1 MSEEFKDKKEAL
13 KSEISRLESD
23 IHFYEDYKLE
33 LLKDLGDIQKKIKY
47 LEHKKE
53 YLNQDYL
60 KSLATYNELSNDIQK
75 LTNDIN
81 IMDYGIYRPIYNWED
96 SEIYKKEL
104 ERVIDLQKE
113 MIKNNTAAIC
123 DTTWT
128 ICKSGLNYINV
139 RPLNSY
145 AFFPYPSPDSAAIDI
160 CAD

>member
-81 IMDYGIYRPIYNWED
+81 IMDYGIYLKYIRKNW
-96 SEIYKKEL
+96 
-104 ERVIDLQKE
+104 
-113 MIKNNTAAIC
+113 
-123 DTTWT
+123 
-128 ICKSGLNYINV
+128 NV
-139 RPLNSY
+139 S
-145 AFFPYPSPDSAAIDI
+145 
-160 CAD
+160 

>member
-81 IMDYGIYRPIYNWED
+81 IMDYGIYRPIYNCNT
-96 SEIYKKEL
+96 S
-104 ERVIDLQKE
+104 V
-113 MIKNNTAAIC
+113 NN
-123 DTTWT
+123 
-128 ICKSGLNYINV
+128 
-139 RPLNSY
+139 
-145 AFFPYPSPDSAAIDI
+145 
-160 CAD
+160 